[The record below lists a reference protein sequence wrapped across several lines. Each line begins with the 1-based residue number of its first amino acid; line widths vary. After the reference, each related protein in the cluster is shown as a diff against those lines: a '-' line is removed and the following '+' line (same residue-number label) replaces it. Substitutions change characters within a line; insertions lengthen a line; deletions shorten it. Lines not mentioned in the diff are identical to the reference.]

1 MYRVWSLQ
9 GLHRSEV
16 SFGVLGFR
24 GLLVHVG
31 QGAHGLAVFR
41 LGGALSLSHS
51 ARGMLSGNF
60 RTCSEAL
67 SGTVLSD
74 ESLAQSSLDSGP

>member
-1 MYRVWSLQ
+1 M
-9 GLHRSEV
+9 
-16 SFGVLGFR
+16 
-24 GLLVHVG
+24 VHVG

-41 LGGALSLSHS
+41 LGGALSHS

-60 RTCSEAL
+60 RTCSEGL

-74 ESLAQSSLDSGP
+74 ESLAQEFSGLWALGWTEQCSTRRS